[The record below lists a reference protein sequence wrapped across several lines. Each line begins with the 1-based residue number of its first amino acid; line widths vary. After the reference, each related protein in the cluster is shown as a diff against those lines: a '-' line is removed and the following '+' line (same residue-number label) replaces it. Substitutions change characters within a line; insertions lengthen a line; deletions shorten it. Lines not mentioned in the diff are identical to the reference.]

1 MTKPNNIQPFLE
13 QLNQIAAD
21 IQQSPELQNYRE
33 EETDEAYKA
42 LADEFEPKMMEI
54 HKEVNN
60 HYPLEIEAF
69 EYEYTQEDLEGL
81 LLPKLLGFSVLR
93 GHFDH
98 NYKYSTPQD
107 HFKVLLLAIVH
118 SANFDNII
126 ARIGQT
132 VQLGFAMSS
141 DIWITN
147 LMDEVENKKIKQW
160 LTSQKLDKYYE
171 PSERKKTYIKY
182 KNQFT
187 SHNYYTAKIP
197 TTPGEFKLHYASL
210 KYFLF
215 QRQRL
220 RLDNSNIKP
229 AIVDML
235 KNKSLSVLHEY
246 NHILF
251 ILMNYFNLDGTDREE
266 VYRIFN
272 QDRKN
277 DPNMVGDY
285 FDFLLEMYDNKIIF
299 GPDNDK
305 KVQSFIDPEF
315 HDDILDYYE
324 LVNQLHV
331 KGFMHADVME
341 GVKNYLAKFNGL
353 SNQSE
358 AIRQAILRYFKA
370 WIENAGPEDYNDY
383 FEYFKVYR
391 TYMDLFNNES
401 FNQSL
406 EQTSYDY
413 IRRLLKVYS
422 DKRGRDYQDIKKF
435 VVNTF
440 TEIGFMSDKEAVE
453 FFKTKRK
460 PKPIF

>member
-1 MTKPNNIQPFLE
+1 
-13 QLNQIAAD
+13 
-21 IQQSPELQNYRE
+21 
-33 EETDEAYKA
+33 
-42 LADEFEPKMMEI
+42 
-54 HKEVNN
+54 
-60 HYPLEIEAF
+60 
-69 EYEYTQEDLEGL
+69 
-81 LLPKLLGFSVLR
+81 
-93 GHFDH
+93 
-98 NYKYSTPQD
+98 
-107 HFKVLLLAIVH
+107 
-118 SANFDNII
+118 
-126 ARIGQT
+126 
-132 VQLGFAMSS
+132 
-141 DIWITN
+141 
-147 LMDEVENKKIKQW
+147 
-160 LTSQKLDKYYE
+160 
-171 PSERKKTYIKY
+171 
-182 KNQFT
+182 
-187 SHNYYTAKIP
+187 
-197 TTPGEFKLHYASL
+197 
-210 KYFLF
+210 
-215 QRQRL
+215 
-220 RLDNSNIKP
+220 
-229 AIVDML
+229 
-235 KNKSLSVLHEY
+235 
-246 NHILF
+246 
-251 ILMNYFNLDGTDREE
+251 MNYFNLDGTDREE